1 VIQTRQHGCLAQ
13 KLLAGFAHHFRG
25 KRAVMFHFLQGAL
38 ATFQP
43 LVIGKVDAA
52 HPTLPDHPADAV
64 SAAQYIP
71 GF

>member
-1 VIQTRQHGCLAQ
+1 
-13 KLLAGFAHHFRG
+13 
-25 KRAVMFHFLQGAL
+25 MFHFLQGAL